1 MGVWFCAFR
10 GAAEDLLLMGGFV
23 AGAWSLPDAQCAQ
36 LLQSCP
42 DSLGP
47 CQALLSMLF
56 SRQEYWSG
64 LPFPS
69 SWYLHNLGIGLG

>member
-10 GAAEDLLLMGGFV
+10 GAAEDLVLMGGFV

-47 CQALLSMLF
+47 YGFSLSMAW
-56 SRQEYWSG
+56 SRKE
-64 LPFPS
+64 
-69 SWYLHNLGIGLG
+69 